1 MSPKAASKAKAKA
14 AAAPVS
20 VPVLKQAYMQFRS
33 ELQQELE
40 LKNVMQVPSLQ
51 KIVVNIG
58 KGEAAQNIKALD
70 SSLQELARITG
81 QKATVR
87 RAKKSIAGFKIR
99 DGMPIGCMVTL
110 RRDRM
115 YEFLYRLI
123 NIAVPRIRDF
133 RGYPPKSFDGRGNY
147 SLGIT
152 EQIIFPEID
161 YDKVEKIS
169 GLSITIVTSA
179 ENDIT
184 AKALL
189 DRFKFPFK
197 KN

>member
-1 MSPKAASKAKAKA
+1 MAKAKAKQTA
-14 AAAPVS
+14 AAAAH
-20 VPVLKQAYMQFRS
+20 VPVLKQAYLQFRD
-33 ELQQELE
+33 ELQQELG
-40 LKNVMQVPSLQ
+40 LKNAMQVPRLQ
-51 KIVVNIG
+51 KIIVNIG

-70 SSLQELARITG
+70 SSLQELACITG

-115 YEFLYRLI
+115 YEFLYRLT

>member
-1 MSPKAASKAKAKA
+1 MA
-14 AAAPVS
+14 AATAS
-20 VPVLKQAYMQFRS
+20 VPVLKTAYTQFRS
-33 ELQQELE
+33 ELQQELG
-40 LKNVMQVPSLQ
+40 LKNVMQVPRLL

-58 KGEAAQNIKALD
+58 KGEAAQNIKVLD
-70 SSLQELARITG
+70 SSLQELACITG

-110 RRDRM
+110 RRDNM

-133 RGYPPKSFDGRGNY
+133 RGYSPKSFDGRGNY

-169 GLSITIVTSA
+169 GLSITIVSSA
-179 ENDIT
+179 ANDIT
-184 AKALL
+184 ARALL
-189 DRFKFPFK
+189 DKFKFPFK

>member
-1 MSPKAASKAKAKA
+1 MATEPAARSI
-14 AAAPVS
+14 
-20 VPVLKQAYMQFRS
+20 PVLRQAYIQFRS
-33 ELQQELE
+33 ELQQELG
-40 LKNVMQVPSLQ
+40 LQNVMQVPRLQ

-58 KGEAAQNIKALD
+58 KGEAAQHIKALD
-70 SSLQELARITG
+70 SSLQELAHITG

-115 YEFLYRLI
+115 YEFFYRLI

-133 RGYPPKSFDGRGNY
+133 RGYPAKSFDGRGNY

-179 ENDIT
+179 ANDIT

>member
-1 MSPKAASKAKAKA
+1 MAKAKAKQTATA
-14 AAAPVS
+14 AAH
-20 VPVLKQAYMQFRS
+20 VPVLKQAYLQFRD
-33 ELQQELE
+33 ELQQELG
-40 LKNVMQVPSLQ
+40 LKNAMQVPRLQ
-51 KIVVNIG
+51 KIIVNIG

-115 YEFLYRLI
+115 YEFLYRLT

>member
-1 MSPKAASKAKAKA
+1 MSYVPELKKVYDQAK
-14 AAAPVS
+14 P
-20 VPVLKQAYMQFRS
+20 
-33 ELQQELE
+33 ELQKELGLE
-40 LKNVMQVPSLQ
+40 NVMEVPRLE

-58 KGEAAQNIKALD
+58 KGEAAQNVKVLE
-70 SSLQELARITG
+70 SSMQELARITG
-81 QKATVR
+81 QKPTVR

-99 DGMPIGCMVTL
+99 EKMPVGCAVTL
-110 RRDRM
+110 RRDSM

-133 RGYPPKSFDGRGNY
+133 RGYPVKSFDGRGNY

-169 GLSITIVTSA
+169 GLSVTIVTSSL
-179 ENDIT
+179 NDVM
-184 AKALL
+184 ARALL
-189 DRFKFPFK
+189 TRFKFPIS
-197 KN
+197 

>member
-1 MSPKAASKAKAKA
+1 MAQQPQ
-14 AAAPVS
+14 PQ
-20 VPVLKQAYMQFRS
+20 VPVLKAAYVQFRA
-33 ELQQELE
+33 ELQKELG
-40 LKNVMQVPSLQ
+40 LKNVMQVPRLQ

-58 KGEAAQNIKALD
+58 KGEAAQNIKVLD
-70 SSLQELARITG
+70 SSLQELALITG
-81 QKATVR
+81 QKAAIR

-110 RRDRM
+110 RRNNM

-133 RGYPPKSFDGRGNY
+133 RGYSPKSFDGRGNY
-147 SLGIT
+147 SLGIA

-169 GLSITIVTSA
+169 GLSISIVTSA
-179 ENDIT
+179 ANDIT